1 MYITLYNVFMVKEEV
16 IKVSEIT
23 DEEIDKKIK
32 PKRRKIFNVLWTIF
46 LITAALIA
54 IPMTYVDLTFT
65 PVYID
70 GISMAPTLNNFDNHA
85 YVEFGL
91 MDERP
96 RTKAKIGRGDII
108 VFDRNTSGEGAP
120 DLLIK
125 RVIALPNETILIN
138 DNVEGDQV
146 YITPVSA
153 PQFVLDEPYLKGNAN
168 YSTAAPND
176 LGNGVHAPLTLGD
189 NAYYLMGDNRAN
201 SHDSRKL
208 GAINFSYVRGRL
220 LVIQGYAEG
229 VKTGTNGKAELINR
243 HYYQF
248 WDWRYY

>member
-1 MYITLYNVFMVKEEV
+1 MYITLYNVNMVKEEV
-16 IKVSEIT
+16 IKVNEIT
-23 DEEIDKKIK
+23 NEEIEKKLK
-32 PKRRKIFNVLWTIF
+32 PKRRKIVNVLWTIF

-54 IPMTYVDLTFT
+54 IPMTYVDLTFR

-70 GISMAPTLNNFDNHA
+70 GISMAPTLNNFTNHT

-96 RTKAKIGRGDII
+96 RTKQKIDRGDII

-138 DNVEGDQV
+138 DNVEGDRV
-146 YITPVSA
+146 YITPPAA
-153 PQFVLDEPYLKGNAN
+153 PQFLLEEPYLKGSAS

-176 LGNGVHAPLTLGD
+176 FGNGVHIPLTLGD
-189 NAYYLMGDNRAN
+189 NDYFLMGDNRGN

-208 GAINFSYVRGRL
+208 GPIDFDFIRGRL

-229 VKTGTNGKAELINR
+229 VKIGSDGKTELLHR
-243 HYYQF
+243 HYYQI
-248 WDWRYY
+248 WNWRYY